1 MITPIYLVKVSLSQ
15 DRLTVSRRTREEE
28 RRKEISVNI
37 ENRLVFSVKLS
48 KAEYSMWNKTEQSL
62 QQLAETPWLDLI
74 DFPLRANS
82 CEDNIL
88 QSSGLIKGNV
98 MLRLYREISPND
110 KVLTKL
116 RVNGLSLVLTG
127 LTEMYPDCR
136 SLSCLV
142 SSCPASAEL
151 QHFCQSVLGRG
162 VVSQPGYP
170 RQLSSNYITFSRD
183 RLGHSHLL

>member
-1 MITPIYLVKVSLSQ
+1 
-15 DRLTVSRRTREEE
+15 
-28 RRKEISVNI
+28 
-37 ENRLVFSVKLS
+37 
-48 KAEYSMWNKTEQSL
+48 MWNKTEQSL
-62 QQLAETPWLDLI
+62 QQLPETPWLDLI

-98 MLRLYREISPND
+98 MLRLMLYVCIHYTIHYTIYEEISPND

-116 RVNGLSLVLTG
+116 RHNGLSLVLTG

-183 RLGHSHLL
+183 RLGNSHLL